1 MKENLNIGVRGHDVS
16 QTNIYD
22 LAKSVQKEGFRHTQL
37 ALKKALKDHGNL
49 VGKLNTGMMDHFKR
63 VLKDAGIRV
72 SIFGCYINM
81 AQPVEEKR
89 IAEINSFKE
98 HIRFASDLGCRMIG
112 TETGCYTEDYTY
124 TELNESEEAFETFLS
139 TLREIVA
146 EAEKF
151 GVFVAIE
158 GVVTHIVN
166 TPKKMKKVL
175 NTVKSNNLV
184 VILDTV
190 NYLDETNYLKQD
202 EIMRECFEL
211 FGDRINAIHIKDFI
225 IENGVRKVANIGEGL
240 LNYKLLLQLIQ
251 AYKPQVE
258 MLIENYEPGTREK
271 VFNYI
276 ENL

>member
-1 MKENLNIGVRGHDVS
+1 
-16 QTNIYD
+16 
-22 LAKSVQKEGFRHTQL
+22 
-37 ALKKALKDHGNL
+37 
-49 VGKLNTGMMDHFKR
+49 
-63 VLKDAGIRV
+63 
-72 SIFGCYINM
+72 
-81 AQPVEEKR
+81 
-89 IAEINSFKE
+89 
-98 HIRFASDLGCRMIG
+98 MIG

-225 IENGVRKVANIGEGL
+225 IEDGVRKVANIGEGL

-251 AYKPQVE
+251 AHKPQVE

-271 VFNYI
+271 VFNYL